1 MNIHILQIDSRILME
16 VDGEVLPDIFSGYEL
31 KSSSCGEQELWLSV
45 RGTISEAVLSARLSA
60 QLKQG
65 RGGTER
71 IWFFPRL
78 NDVASYGKCTG

>member
-1 MNIHILQIDSRILME
+1 MNFHILQIDSRILME

-45 RGTISEAVLSARLSA
+45 RGTISEAVLSASLSA

-65 RGGTER
+65 RGGT
-71 IWFFPRL
+71 
-78 NDVASYGKCTG
+78 DG

>member
-1 MNIHILQIDSRILME
+1 MNIHILQIDSRILMD

-45 RGTISEAVLSARLSA
+45 RGTISEAVLSASLSA

-65 RGGTER
+65 RGGER